1 MKMKASVAKS
11 FKSIVADLKKVA
23 DYLAAAKVKKAQA
36 KVASLS
42 GKLEKKLAKAKSPKP
57 RKPSAYSLFVKK
69 NYKSVAAANPGKSF
83 ASISKLLAKLYK
95 ERAAS
100 PKPASPKP
108 AKASPKPKAVKARK
122 PSSKKSPKK

>member
-1 MKMKASVAKS
+1 MKASVAKS

-69 NYKSVAAANPGKSF
+69 NYKLVAAQNPGKSF

-100 PKPASPKP
+100 PKPASPAKSSP
-108 AKASPKPKAVKARK
+108 KAKAAKAVKARK